1 MKPHYS
7 ILIQWSDADQCYI
20 ASLPEF
26 GAFAKTHGETYE
38 QALRNAQTVLG
49 LLVEETEPL
58 PAPAVYEMTHPAA

>member
-1 MKPHYS
+1 MKTQYS

-26 GAFAKTHGETYE
+26 GAFAKTHGASYE
-38 QALRNAQTVLG
+38 EALQNAKTVLG

-58 PAPAVYEMTHPAA
+58 PAPAVYEVTHPA